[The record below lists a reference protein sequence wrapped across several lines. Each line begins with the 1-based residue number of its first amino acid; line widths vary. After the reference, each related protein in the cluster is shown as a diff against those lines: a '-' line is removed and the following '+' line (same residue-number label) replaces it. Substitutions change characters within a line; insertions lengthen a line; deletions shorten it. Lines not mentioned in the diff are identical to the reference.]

1 MSNLKRS
8 NEDRDR
14 ALLLLQFS
22 AFVNG
27 RLEYQDNMQ
36 FNNLETVL
44 IQNDV
49 NCLYTYG
56 SLEKGKLSHIA
67 KLLEHLNI
75 KLKVVKRRN
84 SLSSFLIRSAF
95 SNASVEHDLS
105 VLIGE
110 DNLNL
115 HPDILAKPN
124 AMNAASVL
132 LSVPSILSTHSIGV
146 AADIGTLHRT
156 LRDRVV
162 FHARLHAPRQI
173 GAVHA
178 EHLPR
183 RKGSRQG
190 VEVCP

>member
-14 ALLLLQFS
+14 ALLLLRLC

-84 SLSSFLIRSAF
+84 SLSCILIRSAF

-115 HPDILAKPN
+115 HPGILAKPN

-132 LSVPSILSTHSIGV
+132 LSVPSILSTHSIGA

-162 FHARLHAPRQI
+162 FHARLHASRQI

-178 EHLPR
+178 EHLPCR
-183 RKGSRQG
+183 
-190 VEVCP
+190 

>member
-1 MSNLKRS
+1 MAIDVSNLKRS

-14 ALLLLQFS
+14 ALLLLRLC

-132 LSVPSILSTHSIGV
+132 LSVPSILSTHRSC
-146 AADIGTLHRT
+146 
-156 LRDRVV
+156 
-162 FHARLHAPRQI
+162 
-173 GAVHA
+173 
-178 EHLPR
+178 
-183 RKGSRQG
+183 S
-190 VEVCP
+190 